1 MGFHQGLLGDVG
13 GIVGRATDHR
23 SEAQGGMLIPPDER
37 AESRIVTGAGASDE
51 IGVRGLC

>member
-23 SEAQGGMLIPPDER
+23 GKSQGGGLIPPDER
-37 AESRIVTGAGASDE
+37 AKGSVVTGAGAGDE
-51 IGVRGLC
+51 ISVRGFC

>member
-23 SEAQGGMLIPPDER
+23 GKSQGGGLIPPDKR
-37 AESRIVTGAGASDE
+37 AKGSVVTGAGAGDE
-51 IGVRGLC
+51 ISVRGFC